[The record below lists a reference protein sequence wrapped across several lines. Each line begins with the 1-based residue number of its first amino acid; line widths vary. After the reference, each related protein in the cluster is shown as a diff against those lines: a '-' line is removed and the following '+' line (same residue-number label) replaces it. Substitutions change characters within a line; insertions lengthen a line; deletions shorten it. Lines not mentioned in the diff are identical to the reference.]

1 MQNLQFSVLTGHIYI
16 LKKGKTELK
25 SLCITRRL
33 MLIDICFMK
42 MSETVIEIQR
52 GLEAR
57 MIDGQT
63 SELKLLP

>member
-1 MQNLQFSVLTGHIYI
+1 
-16 LKKGKTELK
+16 
-25 SLCITRRL
+25 

-63 SELKLLP
+63 SELKLLPWTWEMVAESCDNTLDSGPGPGITMPP